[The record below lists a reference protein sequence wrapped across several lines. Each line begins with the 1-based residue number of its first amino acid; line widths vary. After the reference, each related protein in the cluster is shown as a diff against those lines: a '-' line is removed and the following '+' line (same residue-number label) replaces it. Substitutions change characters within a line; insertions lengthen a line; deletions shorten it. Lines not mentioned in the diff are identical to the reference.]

1 MRKYLR
7 WNWDGQC
14 TGERGLIG
22 EGEKGGGL
30 RVDVVDADEI
40 VFDEDL
46 AFSGLRD
53 W

>member
-1 MRKYLR
+1 MWRSRSGVMRG
-7 WNWDGQC
+7 DMGD
-14 TGERGLIG
+14 
-22 EGEKGGGL
+22 GL

-46 AFSGLRD
+46 AFFGLGN